1 MPEIQGYTGSAKLSD
16 LFEVTITNSGTKTF
30 LDTGAVTRVTDNQGE
45 FEFVRSHNRGD
56 AATFERET
64 YNIHTDILREL
75 KKINLQL
82 ANLTD
87 TFIEDLD
94 VETN

>member
-1 MPEIQGYTGSAKLSD
+1 MPEIQGYTGSGKLSD
-16 LFEVTITNSGTKTF
+16 LFEATISNSGTKTF
-30 LDTGAVTRVTDNQGE
+30 LDTNAVASVVNEKGS

-56 AATFERET
+56 QAVFERET
-64 YNIHTDILREL
+64 YNIQTDILREL

-82 ANLTD
+82 SNITD
-87 TFIEDLD
+87 NFIENQD